1 MPCLYFFYPYRRVAA
16 PAASP
21 RENMGIW
28 ILEFGFWTFASMHPA
43 HLSIADFT
51 YNLPQERIARYPLPR
66 RDASKL
72 LVYKAGTIRENIF
85 QNLAEELP
93 AGSLLF
99 FNETKVIQARLLF
112 QKPTGG
118 VIQTFL
124 LNPADADMSTALA
137 EKKEAAWHCL
147 IGGASKWKT
156 GFVPEIVTED
166 FTLQARITDRNP
178 EYFTVL
184 FSWDNPALCF
194 GEVLEKTGHVPLP
207 PYLHRSDEPADKTR
221 YQSLLARH
229 EGSVAA
235 PTASLHFSDE
245 VLASLKEKGMGFEK
259 LVLHVGAGTFRPVS
273 SEKMEGHQMHA
284 EWLEVDKN
292 LLQHLLENCG
302 KKKIVAVGTTA
313 LRSLESLYWMGC
325 KAAQNP
331 GIAPS
336 EIKVTQWEPYDGNV
350 ATLAVEAALKSLLSW
365 MERQGL
371 EKLAT
376 ETGILLAPPYDFK
389 IADALVT
396 NFHQPQSTLLLLV
409 AAFIGEDWKR
419 VYEYALA
426 HDFRFL
432 SYGDGSLLFRDED

>member
-1 MPCLYFFYPYRRVAA
+1 MKRQVWPCLFFIETCGT
-16 PAASP
+16 PAASV
-21 RENMGIW
+21 RE
-28 ILEFGFWTFASMHPA
+28 TFLCAKHELCTSMHPA

-51 YNLPQERIARYPLPR
+51 YDLPQNRIARYPLPR
-66 RDASKL
+66 RDASRL
-72 LVYKAGTIRENIF
+72 LVYQAGSIHENTF
-85 QNLAEELP
+85 RNLAEELP
-93 AGSLLF
+93 ADSLLF

-112 QKPTGG
+112 QKTTGG

-137 EKKEAAWHCL
+137 EKEATVWHCL
-147 IGGASKWKT
+147 IGGASKWKP
-156 GFVPEIVTED
+156 GYVPEIITDD
-166 FTLQARITDRNP
+166 FVLQARIMGRNS
-178 EYFTVL
+178 EYFTVA
-184 FSWDNPALCF
+184 FSWNNPAFCF

-207 PYLHRSDEPADKTR
+207 PYLHRSDEPEDKTR
-221 YQSLLARH
+221 YQSLLASQ

-235 PTASLHFSDE
+235 PTASLHFSED
-245 VLASLKEKGMGFEK
+245 VLASLKEKGIGFEK

-284 EWLEVDKN
+284 EWLEVDKKVLKN
-292 LLQHLLENCG
+292 LMARLGG
-302 KKKIVAVGTTA
+302 KKIIAVGTTA

-331 GIAPS
+331 DIVPQ
-336 EIKVTQWEPYDGNV
+336 EIKISQWEPYDGNIEALP
-350 ATLAVEAALKSLLSW
+350 ATEALAALLQWLEKN
-365 MERQGL
+365 GL

-376 ETGILLAPPYDFK
+376 ETGILLAPPYEFK
-389 IADALVT
+389 IADALIT

-419 VYEYALA
+419 VYDYALA

-432 SYGDGSLLFRDED
+432 SYGDGSLLFRDEG